1 MQEIQKRD
9 DHLDFL
15 TSQAEEFQRENAE
28 LREKMNII
36 ENILVTRAAES
47 AAAQAATAVST
58 AVTANS
64 LEPAASAAQMGLQ
77 TLGEIPEGD
86 GSRGAPVVV
95 ENMSENPARLGH
107 GLAQGGV
114 AGALSPPALDVHMT
128 ASPHFAGP
136 TVMGPQPTPPPH
148 PTTPQATSPC
158 FGVLEGLRGALTG
171 LGGVDSRGVLPPT
184 LENSNPPCQNIAP
197 LTAENIRSLGIQ
209 NAKVL
214 KLKTPFQREGDFTF
228 ETQTRRSRIGPADE
242 NPFQIP
248 GWGEMTLPLGS
259 AFPEPPV
266 RPISMFCSGGR
277 GVCFPTWAGL
287 GLEPTLLPL
296 LFPKLSTAR
305 AFPETLKIY
314 LVSAVIGRSI

>member
-1 MQEIQKRD
+1 MTTFAEQEKSWTQRFAENEGTLQRTLVELQKIDSFLQRVELQNKGCVQNYTELQSQFQFSQWKADCEGTQKFVREFSELAPRLEEAISKMGAFDSEILRLENAMKSWQETAMQEIQKRD

-107 GLAQGGV
+107 GFAQGGV
-114 AGALSPPALDVHMT
+114 AGAPSPPALDVHMT
-128 ASPHFAGP
+128 ASTHFARP

-171 LGGVDSRGVLPPT
+171 LGR
-184 LENSNPPCQNIAP
+184 
-197 LTAENIRSLGIQ
+197 
-209 NAKVL
+209 
-214 KLKTPFQREGDFTF
+214 
-228 ETQTRRSRIGPADE
+228 
-242 NPFQIP
+242 
-248 GWGEMTLPLGS
+248 
-259 AFPEPPV
+259 
-266 RPISMFCSGGR
+266 
-277 GVCFPTWAGL
+277 
-287 GLEPTLLPL
+287 
-296 LFPKLSTAR
+296 
-305 AFPETLKIY
+305 
-314 LVSAVIGRSI
+314 